1 MGRNC
6 RIYRQSV
13 LTEGRI
19 VFFFRK
25 EKKNMTDNKNS
36 KKVDAYVHMVRHERT
51 MTADGEIKAV
61 NAVTELANGNSMADG
76 KALEKAYLKA
86 IESLMRKDGFGK
98 KLISQVLADPMAM
111 STPEI
116 SGTHSG
122 TDVEDE
128 DGRIHVIS
136 TDSVRIGK
144 RVNTVWSEIV
154 FRHQIY

>member
-1 MGRNC
+1 M
-6 RIYRQSV
+6 
-13 LTEGRI
+13 TE
-19 VFFFRK
+19 
-25 EKKNMTDNKNS
+25 NK

-76 KALEKAYLKA
+76 KALKKAYLKA